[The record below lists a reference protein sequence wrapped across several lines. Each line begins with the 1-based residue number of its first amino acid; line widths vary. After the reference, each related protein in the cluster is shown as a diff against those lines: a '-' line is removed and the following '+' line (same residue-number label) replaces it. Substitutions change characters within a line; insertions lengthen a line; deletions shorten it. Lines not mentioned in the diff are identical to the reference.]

1 VCFWKKNATLVD
13 KTGKIKSIAN
23 VFNGGDYGIVY
34 EHTESNSR
42 GTGAS
47 NFKAEVSQV
56 GKWVRYVK
64 EVGRAGQG
72 KQKGQLIR

>member
-1 VCFWKKNATLVD
+1 MVEITVLSMNTL
-13 KTGKIKSIAN
+13 S
-23 VFNGGDYGIVY
+23 NG
-34 EHTESNSR
+34 R

-47 NFKAEVSQV
+47 NLMAEVSQV

-72 KQKGQLIR
+72 KQKG